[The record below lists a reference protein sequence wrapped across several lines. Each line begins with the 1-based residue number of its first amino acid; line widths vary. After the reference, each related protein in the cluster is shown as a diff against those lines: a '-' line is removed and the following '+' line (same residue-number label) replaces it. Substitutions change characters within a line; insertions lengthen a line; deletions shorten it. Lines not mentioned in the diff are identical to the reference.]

1 MIIQSDYINTCIG
14 KWENSLKSEVNY
26 KELGQRIKSV
36 RQNMCL
42 TQDNLSE
49 MVGCNTSHISNIENN
64 YTKLSLNVLVAIANA
79 LGVSVDYLLS
89 GQLNDTSSAL
99 DREILKALDGCDDIR
114 KEKILKIISIV

>member
-26 KELGQRIKSV
+26 KELGQRIRSV

-99 DREILKALDGCDDIR
+99 DREILKALDGCDDIK

>member
-99 DREILKALDGCDDIR
+99 DREILKALDGCDDIK

>member
-1 MIIQSDYINTCIG
+1 M
-14 KWENSLKSEVNY
+14 KSEVNY
-26 KELGQRIKSV
+26 KELGQRIRSV

-99 DREILKALDGCDDIR
+99 DREILKALDGCDDIK